1 MSLFFGN
8 LTTKEMIERLGVYL
22 TDEEIKTLEEKRQNN
37 AQVIRK
43 GKFHCFEDP
52 FLILAGDYDTAMFIV
67 DILKPH
73 EKNMQKP
80 MTIAIE
86 EE

>member
-22 TDEEIKTLEEKRQNN
+22 TDEEIKALEEKRQNN

-52 FLILAGDYDTAMFIV
+52 F
-67 DILKPH
+67 
-73 EKNMQKP
+73 
-80 MTIAIE
+80 
-86 EE
+86 